1 MNTHIRAVLAGL
13 LAAALLGSLAACGSD
28 DDTGDSDG
36 GASPDD
42 PSAAA
47 APPGVADRDW
57 VSTSVTE
64 QGSERPLVS
73 DTRIALS
80 FDDGQVQA
88 SAGCNSLF
96 GAARWDGSTLVVSGM
111 GGTEMGCPPD
121 LMEQD
126 SWLVGLLTSSPD
138 VVVSGDQLT
147 LTSGDTVVTFL
158 DREVAIPDAELEGT
172 TWVLDGIGTGGDD
185 DGAVSSVPA
194 GVRSTLTIK
203 NGKLGVEPGCNT
215 GGGSV
220 DVTDDS
226 LVIGPIFTT
235 KKYCGGARMQV
246 EQTVLGVLVGEVDY
260 EIDESTLTLEK
271 DDTVLF
277 YRAAPPR

>member
-1 MNTHIRAVLAGL
+1 MNIQIRTVLAGL
-13 LAAALLGSLAACGSD
+13 VAAAFFGSVAACGSD
-28 DDTGDSDG
+28 DTGDSGDG
-36 GASPDD
+36 TNPDD
-42 PSAAA
+42 HSAAS
-47 APPGVADRDW
+47 APPGVEDRDW

-73 DTRIALS
+73 GTRVALS

-111 GGTEMGCPPD
+111 GGTEMGCAPD

-126 SWLVGLLTSSPD
+126 NWLVGLLTSSPD
-138 VVVSGDQLT
+138 VAVSGSQLT

-158 DREVAIPDAELEGT
+158 DREVAIPDAALEGT
-172 TWVLDGIGTGGDD
+172 TWILDGIGTGGD

-203 NGKLGVEPGCNT
+203 DGKLGVEPGCNT

-220 DVTDDS
+220 EVTDDS

-235 KKYCGGARMQV
+235 KKFCGGPRMQV
-246 EQTVLGVLVGEVDY
+246 EQTVLGVLVGEVDHDV
-260 EIDESTLTLEK
+260 DESTLTLEN

-277 YRAAPPR
+277 YRAEG